1 VGPVGHVLSG
11 CAADA
16 GARETLTNLTMK
28 GTPVNVTVDPDRC
41 QGHAR
46 CWEIC
51 PEVFA
56 LDEEGHSV
64 VSVAEVPAEL
74 EAQVTR
80 AASNCPERAI
90 TYDQM

>member
-1 VGPVGHVLSG
+1 
-11 CAADA
+11 
-16 GARETLTNLTMK
+16 MK
-28 GTPVNVTVDPDRC
+28 VTVDSGRC

-64 VSVAEVPAEL
+64 VTVAEVPPEF
-74 EAQVTR
+74 EAQAAR
-80 AASNCPERAI
+80 AVVNCPERAI
-90 TYDQM
+90 TVA